1 MSSWNHHT
9 TPALGIHCMYC
20 SLLIAQKAQQNRRG
34 QIKGNEIRGRNLGMF
49 GVKKRKKKKQSCKA
63 LAGGKYCR
71 LWQRCTK
78 KGLGEGRKISLIKAE
93 RMEEGSI

>member
-20 SLLIAQKAQQNRRG
+20 SLRIAQKAQQNRRG

-49 GVKKRKKKKQSCKA
+49 GVKKKKKKAELQSTGRRQVLQTVA
-63 LAGGKYCR
+63 EMY
-71 LWQRCTK
+71 K
-78 KGLGEGRKISLIKAE
+78 KGDGGRQKNQSH
-93 RMEEGSI
+93 